1 MNKLTKKAWIERI
14 SGETVALVGSVF
26 GWSLDRVKNTI
37 DNWDAN
43 AIKYTDGK
51 INGGRVVK
59 KVRSKDIVFHSLA
72 YPNDNDSYLQTT
84 GGEWYV
90 YTCKAGE
97 FMIAYFPVDVEQ
109 YCNAVVYAVS
119 KTGK

>member
-1 MNKLTKKAWIERI
+1 MDKLTKKAWIEKI
-14 SGETVALVGSVF
+14 SDETTALVGSVF
-26 GWSLDRVKNTI
+26 GWSLDKVQSTL

-51 INGGRVVK
+51 INQGRKVK
-59 KVRSKDIVFHSLA
+59 QVRSKDIVFQLA
-72 YPNDNDSYLQTT
+72 DGTNSYLQTT

-90 YTCKAGE
+90 YTCEAGE
-97 FMIAYFPVDVEQ
+97 FMIAFFAGNVEKD
-109 YCNAVVYAVS
+109 NNVVVYAVS

>member
-1 MNKLTKKAWIERI
+1 MNKLTKKAWIEKI
-14 SGETVALVGSVF
+14 SGETTALIGSVF
-26 GWSLDRVKNTI
+26 GWSLGRVQNTL

-51 INGGRVVK
+51 INQGRKVK
-59 KVRSKDIVFHSLA
+59 QVRSKDIVFRLA
-72 YPNDNDSYLQTT
+72 DGTDSYLQTT

-90 YTCKAGE
+90 YTCEAGE
-97 FMIAYFPVDVEQ
+97 FMIAFFAGKCEQ
-109 YCNAVVYAVS
+109 DNNAVVYAVS

>member
-1 MNKLTKKAWIERI
+1 MNKLTKKAWIEKI

-26 GWSLDRVKNTI
+26 GWNLDRVKNTL

-51 INGGRVVK
+51 INSGRNVK
-59 KVRSKDIVFHSLA
+59 QVRSKNIVFQLA
-72 YPNDNDSYLQTT
+72 DGTDSYLQTT
-84 GGEWYV
+84 GGAWYV
-90 YTCKAGE
+90 YSCEAGE
-97 FMIAYFPVDVEQ
+97 FMIAFFPGKVEQ
-109 YCNAVVYAVS
+109 DNNAVVYAVS

>member
-1 MNKLTKKAWIERI
+1 MNKLTKKAWIEKI

-26 GWSLDRVKNTI
+26 GWTLDKVQSTL

-51 INGGRVVK
+51 INQGRKVK
-59 KVRSKDIVFHSLA
+59 QIRSKDIVFQLA
-72 YPNDNDSYLQTT
+72 DGTDSYLQTT

-90 YTCKAGE
+90 YTCEAGE
-97 FMIAYFPVDVEQ
+97 FMIAFFAGKVERDN
-109 YCNAVVYAVS
+109 NAVVYAVS